1 MSYEI
6 IESERA
12 GGGYD
17 MKFKVLADGVVHYLY
32 YAEIPSGGYIL
43 GWHVYEI
50 SEENYKLGEKKHEI
64 RYIGSFPGTNMFRA
78 NEAVFRA
85 LTEGLYIESDDWDH
99 ESGAISLVQE
109 LKKKTKT
116 KAKAKVPT
124 LKWAAL
130 EEGEFNEY
138 YRARDSYR
146 RARLSD
152 GSSRCLLRHCYFV
165 ETSGKDGFQMMERFY
180 EISEEDYK
188 KRKIETDI
196 KTGIPKSYIRFLGT
210 MPHRRVLEDETEKKA
225 FLRLLTEGL
234 SIYPYLKRAK
244 KSEPG
249 EYDIRAEQAPLRE
262 PLEILESN
270 KIDRPGKKYNFLY
283 WKVLADG
290 AVHYLLGSYLRKNKG
305 QKVHFYELTEED
317 YVGTVD
323 LNEEGD
329 GPTKFVR
336 DLGIVVPDLYS
347 EKFCNDFRRALEEGN

>member
-6 IESERA
+6 VESERA

-32 YAEIPSGGYIL
+32 YAEIPSGCYIL
-43 GWHVYEI
+43 GWHIYEI
-50 SEENYKLGEKKHEI
+50 SEENYKLGKKKPEI

-78 NEAVFRA
+78 NEAVCRA

-99 ESGAISLVQE
+99 ESGTISLVQE
-109 LKKKTKT
+109 LKKAKT
-116 KAKAKVPT
+116 KAKVPP

-130 EEGEFNEY
+130 KDGEFNEY
-138 YRARDSYR
+138 YKIRDSYGH
-146 RARLSD
+146 ARLAD
-152 GSSRCLLRHCYFV
+152 GSSRYLLRHCYFV
-165 ETSGKDGFQMMERFY
+165 EISGRDGSQMMERFY
-180 EISEEDYK
+180 EISQEDYK
-188 KRKIETDI
+188 KRKIETDM

-210 MPHRRVLEDETEKKA
+210 MPHRSVLEDETEKKA
-225 FLRLLTEGL
+225 FLRLLTEGH

-283 WKVLADG
+283 WKALTDG
-290 AVHYLLGSYLRKNKG
+290 AVHYLVGSYLRKNKG

-317 YVGTVD
+317 YEGTIELTD
-323 LNEEGD
+323 EGD
-329 GPTKFVR
+329 SPTEFVR
-336 DLGIVVPDLYS
+336 DVGIVVPDLYS
-347 EKFCNDFRRALEEGN
+347 EKFCNDFRRVLEEGN